1 MLDKVQEL
9 REYLDISVLLA
20 VIVSGLVGNVG
31 LAVAGIAVYLLS
43 DVIDKMP
50 PTK

>member
-1 MLDKVQEL
+1 VLDKVHEL
-9 REYLDISVLLA
+9 KEYLDVSVLLA

-43 DVIDKMP
+43 DAVSKMS